1 MKYLLEVKVDFAAAH
16 IVRGHLG
23 KCARLHGHNWKV
35 HVVVKSEILNDLG
48 MGIDFADLKK
58 IVHEV
63 IDPLD
68 HQYLNEIEPFTVINP
83 TAEQVARFIY
93 EEIEKKLSTN
103 NLGSSLIVMQEVSLF
118 ETDNCKVT
126 FFK

>member
-1 MKYLLEVKVDFAAAH
+1 MKYLIEVKADFAAAH

-35 HVVVKSEILNDLG
+35 QVVVECQTLNELG
-48 MGIDFADLKK
+48 MAIDFADLKN

-68 HQYLNEIEPFTVINP
+68 HQFLNEIPPFDVINP

-93 EEIEKKLSTN
+93 ESIQAKLPDSA
-103 NLGSSLIVMQEVSLF
+103 SMSEVGLF
-118 ETDNCKVT
+118 ETDNSKVT
-126 FFK
+126 YTH

>member
-16 IVRGHLG
+16 IVRGHQG

-35 HVVVKSEILNDLG
+35 HVVVQSEILNDLG

-68 HQYLNEIEPFTVINP
+68 HQFLNEIEPFTIVNP
-83 TAEQVARFIY
+83 TAEQVARFVY
-93 EEIEKKLSTN
+93 EEVEKKLPANIS
-103 NLGSSLIVMQEVSLF
+103 MREVSLF

-126 FFK
+126 YFL